1 MGVLEDYWNGSA
13 EELRERF
20 EKKRRAHRASAVKGS
35 VNEEILADFLRE
47 NTGATRVALKSEVM
61 DADERRSDEVDVVV
75 LNENQPLWTT
85 GGHGQLLIAEGVD
98 AVYQV
103 KARLTVGE
111 LKRAIKNGRSVKQ
124 LLRPLGAGS
133 CASATESDGPRFI
146 DHIPFFVFAYES
158 KVRPQKAIEI
168 LTEEFK
174 DSPWE
179 AQPDGVFI
187 LGSWSVV
194 NVGDNNGMLKIG
206 PSGSSGFN
214 KAEGLPALAM
224 MLWCHHLFV
233 HRVVH
238 FRHPLQRYHP
248 FVRSGQ
254 T

>member
-1 MGVLEDYWNGSA
+1 VGVLEDYWNDSA
-13 EELRERF
+13 EELRKSF
-20 EKKRRAHRASAVKGS
+20 EKKRHAHKDSAVKGS
-35 VNEEILADFLRE
+35 ANEGILADFLRE
-47 NTGATRVALKSEVM
+47 NTGATRVALNSEVI
-61 DADERRSDEVDVVV
+61 DADGRRSDEVDVVV
-75 LNENQPLWTT
+75 LNENQPLWT
-85 GGHGQLLIAEGVD
+85 GNHGQLLIAEGVD
-98 AVYQV
+98 AAYQV
-103 KARLTVGE
+103 KALLTVAE

-124 LLRPLGAGS
+124 LARPLGAGS
-133 CASATESDGPRFI
+133 WASATDSDGPRFI

-158 KVRPQKAIEI
+158 KIRPEKAIEV
-168 LTEEFK
+168 LTGELK

-214 KAEGLPALAM
+214 KAERLPALAM

-248 FVRSGQ
+248 FVPFGKS
-254 T
+254 

>member
-1 MGVLEDYWNGSA
+1 MLT
-13 EELRERF
+13 
-20 EKKRRAHRASAVKGS
+20 HRDSAVKGS
-35 VNEEILADFLRE
+35 ANEAILADFLRE
-47 NTGATRVALKSEVM
+47 NTGATRVALNSEVI
-61 DADERRSDEVDVVV
+61 DADGRRSDEVDVVV
-75 LNENQPLWTT
+75 LNENQPLWT
-85 GGHGQLLIAEGVD
+85 GDPGQLLIAEGVD

-103 KARLTVGE
+103 KALLTVAE
-111 LKRAIKNGRSVKQ
+111 LRRAIKNGRSVKQ
-124 LLRPLGAGS
+124 LLRPLGVGS
-133 CASATESDGPRFI
+133 LVSATDSDGPRFI

-158 KVRPQKAIEI
+158 KVPPEKAIEI
-168 LTEEFK
+168 LTDEFE

-214 KAEGLPALAM
+214 KAKGVPALAM

-248 FVRSGQ
+248 FVRLGQ